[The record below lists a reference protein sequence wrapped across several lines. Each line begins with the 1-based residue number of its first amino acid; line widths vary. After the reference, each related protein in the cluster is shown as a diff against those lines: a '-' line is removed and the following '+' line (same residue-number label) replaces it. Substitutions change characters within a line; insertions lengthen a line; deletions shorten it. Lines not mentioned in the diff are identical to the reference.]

1 MPARKSRDQ
10 LTIISANVRGL
21 QTNIG
26 DLVNSHVIPR
36 TPDIVATVE
45 TFMNE
50 SIPDNFGHMGGYTR
64 WYRRDRT
71 GGTFGGVAVSF
82 HKSLS
87 VQPLDIALPNHLEI
101 MFFKIWAQ
109 HQTILLCVCYRP
121 QWQGSEPIV
130 FLQTHLDE
138 MLQQH
143 T

>member
-21 QTNIG
+21 VTNIG
-26 DLVNSHVIPR
+26 DLINSHVIPR

-50 SIPDNFGHMGGYTR
+50 SVPDNFGHLRGYSR
-64 WYRRDRT
+64 WHRRDRT
-71 GGTFGGVAVSF
+71 RGTFGGVAVSF

-87 VQPLDIALPNHLEI
+87 VQPLEVALPTHLEM

-121 QWQGSEPIV
+121 
-130 FLQTHLDE
+130 
-138 MLQQH
+138 
-143 T
+143 